1 MSIAII
7 PNKCQLSIRL
17 KRFLSDVV
25 RLFSCHTSENK
36 HFSLQTAALFNRLME
51 QAIIFILKGY
61 LLYSSFIILFRPLL
75 IFIDL
80 SLKKLHLILSYFFMK
95 NNNIFFLS

>member
-7 PNKCQLSIRL
+7 PKKSQLSIRL

-25 RLFSCHTSENK
+25 RLLSCHASENK

-51 QAIIFILKGY
+51 QAIIFILKGH
-61 LLYSSFIILFRPLL
+61 LLYS
-75 IFIDL
+75 
-80 SLKKLHLILSYFFMK
+80 
-95 NNNIFFLS
+95 